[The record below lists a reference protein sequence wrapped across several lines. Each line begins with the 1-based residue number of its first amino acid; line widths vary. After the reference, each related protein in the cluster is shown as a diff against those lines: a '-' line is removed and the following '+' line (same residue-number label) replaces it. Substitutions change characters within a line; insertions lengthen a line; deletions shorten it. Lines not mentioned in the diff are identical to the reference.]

1 VPLPGIPAGDYF
13 STDYAVG
20 SMEVLRDYD
29 AVLEVSLEIV
39 GRQLCLK
46 HVPDRESGEVLARA
60 ALKSFARKSAA
71 QKNTMGL
78 LISFWPVAVLLVTFL
93 INVSLVG

>member
-1 VPLPGIPAGDYF
+1 MP
-13 STDYAVG
+13 VG

-46 HVPDRESGEVLARA
+46 HVPD
-60 ALKSFARKSAA
+60 
-71 QKNTMGL
+71 
-78 LISFWPVAVLLVTFL
+78 
-93 INVSLVG
+93 